1 MTTITDIGRVHATR
15 YVTPLREGGSMPGLM
30 EADDDGL
37 YVVKYRGAGQG
48 TLALASELI
57 SAAIAGAIGIR
68 VPRLMFVDVDPAL
81 GIAEP
86 DPEIQELIVA
96 SPGINLG
103 SDFLPGAMTYSPA
116 DDRQPAA
123 DEAAAIV
130 WLDAFLTNVD
140 RSAQNPNLL
149 IWHGDLWAID
159 HGAALYRQH
168 AGLDTSQ
175 AASPFAQIAEHV
187 LLPHASSIAVA
198 GERLA
203 PLVTSEV
210 IDQAVGSVPED
221 WFTVKSPDVYRE
233 YLAARLA
240 ESATFSKEADDAR
253 AS

>member
-1 MTTITDIGRVHATR
+1 MSTITDIGRVNATR

-57 SAAIAGAIGIR
+57 SAAIAEAIGVR
-68 VPRLMFVDVDPAL
+68 VPRLSFVEVDPAL

-96 SPGINLG
+96 SPGTNLG

-116 DDRQPAA
+116 DDRQPPA

-130 WLDAFLTNVD
+130 WLDALLTNVD

-168 AGLDTSQ
+168 AGLDPAQ
-175 AASPFAQIAEHV
+175 ATAPFAQIAEQV
-187 LLPHASSIAVA
+187 LLPHASSIVEA
-198 GERLA
+198 GDRLA
-203 PLVTSEV
+203 PLVDSSV
-210 IDQAVGSVPED
+210 IEAAVARVPAD
-221 WFTVKSPDVYRE
+221 WFTVKPPEVYVE
-233 YLAARLA
+233 YLSARVAASAQFSEEA
-240 ESATFSKEADDAR
+240 ENAR

>member
-57 SAAIAGAIGIR
+57 AAAIAESIGIR
-68 VPRLMFVDVDPAL
+68 VPRLIFVEVDPAL

-116 DDRQPAA
+116 DDRQPAPE
-123 DEAAAIV
+123 EAAAIV

-149 IWHGDLWAID
+149 IWHGELWAID

-168 AGLDTSQ
+168 AGLDVAQ
-175 AASPFAQIAEHV
+175 ASLPFAQIAEHV
-187 LLPHASSIAVA
+187 LLPHASSITEI

-203 PLVTSEV
+203 SLVDQSV
-210 IDQAVGSVPED
+210 IEAAVARVPED
-221 WFTVKSPDVYRE
+221 WFTVKPPEVYVE
-233 YLAARLA
+233 YLVARVAASVQFSEEA
-240 ESATFSKEADDAR
+240 ESAR

>member
-1 MTTITDIGRVHATR
+1 MTTTTEIGRVNATR

-48 TLALASELI
+48 TLALASEVI
-57 SAAIAGAIGIR
+57 SAAVAGAIGIR

-116 DDRQPAA
+116 DDRQPPP

-168 AGLDTSQ
+168 AGLDPSQ
-175 AASPFAQIAEHV
+175 ATTPFPPIAEHV
-187 LLPHASSIAVA
+187 LLPHASSVVEA
-198 GERLA
+198 GARLA
-203 PLVTSEV
+203 PLV
-210 IDQAVGSVPED
+210 DQSVLEDAVARVPED
-221 WFTVKSPDVYRE
+221 WFTVKPPEVYVE

-240 ESATFSKEADDAR
+240 ASAQFSEEAENAR
-253 AS
+253 SR

>member
-1 MTTITDIGRVHATR
+1 MNTITEIGRVNATR

-37 YVVKYRGAGQG
+37 YVVKFRGAGQG

-57 SAAIAGAIGIR
+57 AGAIAGAIGVR
-68 VPRLMFVDVDPAL
+68 VPRQAFVDVDPAL

-96 SPGINLG
+96 SPGTNLG

-116 DDRQPAA
+116 DERQPPP

-130 WLDAFLTNVD
+130 WLDALLTNVD

-149 IWHGDLWAID
+149 IWHGELWAID

-168 AGLDTSQ
+168 AGLDPDQ
-175 AASPFAQIAEHV
+175 ATLPFAQIAEHV
-187 LLPHASSIAVA
+187 LLPHASSVAAA

-203 PLVTSEV
+203 PIVDATV
-210 IDQAVGSVPED
+210 IEAAVASVSAE
-221 WFTVKSPDVYRE
+221 WFTVSRPEVYAE
-233 YLAARLA
+233 YLTARVAA
-240 ESATFSKEADDAR
+240 SAQFSEEADNAR
-253 AS
+253 AR

>member
-1 MTTITDIGRVHATR
+1 LNTITDIGRVNATR

-57 SAAIAGAIGIR
+57 SAAIAEAVGIR
-68 VPRLMFVDVDPAL
+68 VPPLMFVDVDPAL

-116 DDRQPAA
+116 DDRQPAPE
-123 DEAAAIV
+123 EAAAIV

-168 AGLDTSQ
+168 AGLEIDQ
-175 AASPFAQIAEHV
+175 ATKPFAQIAEHV
-187 LLPHASSIAVA
+187 LLPHASSIIEA

-203 PLVTSEV
+203 PLVDQSV
-210 IDQAVGSVPED
+210 IESAVARVPVD
-221 WFTVKSPDVYRE
+221 WFTVKPPAVYAE
-233 YLAARLA
+233 YLAARVAASAQFSEEA
-240 ESATFSKEADDAR
+240 ENAR
-253 AS
+253 AV

>member
-1 MTTITDIGRVHATR
+1 
-15 YVTPLREGGSMPGLM
+15 M

-57 SAAIAGAIGIR
+57 SAAIAGVIGIR
-68 VPRLMFVDVDPAL
+68 VPRATFVNVDPAL

-86 DPEIQELIVA
+86 DPEIQDLIVA

-116 DDRQPAA
+116 DDRQPPQ

-130 WLDAFLTNVD
+130 WLDALITNVD

-168 AGLDTSQ
+168 AGLDPAQ
-175 AASPFAQIAEHV
+175 ATLPFAQIAQHV
-187 LLPHASSIAVA
+187 LLSHASSIADA
-198 GERLA
+198 GARLA
-203 PLVTSEV
+203 PLVDQSV
-210 IDQAVGSVPED
+210 IAAAVAQVPAE
-221 WFTVKSPDVYRE
+221 WFTVKPPEVYVE
-233 YLAARLA
+233 YLTARVAASAQFSEEA
-240 ESATFSKEADDAR
+240 ENAR
-253 AS
+253 VS